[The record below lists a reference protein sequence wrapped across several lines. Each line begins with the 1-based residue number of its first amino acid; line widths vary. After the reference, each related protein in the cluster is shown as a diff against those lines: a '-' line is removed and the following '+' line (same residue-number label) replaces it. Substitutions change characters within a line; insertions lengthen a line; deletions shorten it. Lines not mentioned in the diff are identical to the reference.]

1 MDVQGFLEK
10 DGWLPWEAL
19 AEALREKP
27 NLVRTVQISRQD
39 LKEPPDSI
47 KEIWDSTR
55 GGFLVY
61 NPYTPF
67 VKSHYDWDT
76 MLKQIAVMGGEPT
89 EVLCLLNMVVEEEL
103 VDEEEYK
110 EILEEIREECNKF
123 GKIKSMEIPRPVA
136 GVEVPGCG
144 KVFVEFASS
153 NDCKKAMR
161 NLRGRRKLSSRVVVT
176 SFFALEKYQRREF

>member
-1 MDVQGFLEK
+1 MTVQNLDVQGFLEK

-61 NPYTPF
+61 T
-67 VKSHYDWDT
+67 VR
-76 MLKQIAVMGGEPT
+76 QIP
-89 EVLCLLNMVVEEEL
+89 L
-103 VDEEEYK
+103 
-110 EILEEIREECNKF
+110 
-123 GKIKSMEIPRPVA
+123 
-136 GVEVPGCG
+136 
-144 KVFVEFASS
+144 
-153 NDCKKAMR
+153 
-161 NLRGRRKLSSRVVVT
+161 
-176 SFFALEKYQRREF
+176 